1 MWEGLYVHSLT
12 LPLCPVVWQ
21 VVLHYGFK
29 LCQQASLQHFTGLA
43 RYGKLYLKCVLYCL
57 EAPQMSK
64 ATAGLH
70 HHLCAIT
77 SETHLQSK
85 EKITRLK
92 NQLPFGCK
100 KKIKTKSKSRISPQ
114 LKEKG
119 ETHPLLPSPQ
129 SIFHTQTI
137 TFASALQ
144 TGSGS
149 SICIKETQHTWSG
162 PFQKSAS
169 RVLSPAPRQRWCL
182 LSSQK

>member
-100 KKIKTKSKSRISPQ
+100 KKDKTIRQ
-114 LKEKG
+114 E
-119 ETHPLLPSPQ
+119 Q
-129 SIFHTQTI
+129 N
-137 TFASALQ
+137 
-144 TGSGS
+144 
-149 SICIKETQHTWSG
+149 
-162 PFQKSAS
+162 
-169 RVLSPAPRQRWCL
+169 LSPAKGKGRDTPSAAIATKH
-182 LSSQK
+182 LSHTNNNICFCTTNRFRF